1 MVLSAGAQYRFEPA
15 QNFAHAQV
23 SHFEAFP
30 FSAGIRRH
38 LQRRARDVE
47 SPRRQGLRVAPRAA
61 SPKTEIGGD
70 QGQQPHNRSTSA
82 SQTSAEG
89 SDFGWRTAWGVWMV
103 GWMDRWF
110 EVTTMTRPLARFV
123 FQLRSYLRAGAW
135 TDDAAGASRTY
146 TIAEKQHPSPSYR
159 VLGRII
165 NRGNDLHGRTTR
177 HLRSTT
183 PLWTKFKLNHVGAG
197 TGGAFFCTHM
207 PPSVLGSWARGRR
220 PGLAKQ
226 GYERPVA
233 METGPRRVGGPA
245 GFHFAVCVP
254 VPESEC
260 QHGPPEN
267 AAARGDGSPDACS
280 GGAGGRWHSDEM
292 LLRSRRR
299 RRISRE
305 ARKQSDRLAEA
316 SSGAS
321 ELAVLAVLHYPTLHE
336 SRTTTGIDL
345 LNIASSCRTPATC
358 DYQLARPDAD
368 EQARTSKYPTA
379 LERVRTFLRAGA
391 GSPSRLFVFFTFVL
405 ASTIDSAPWIV
416 APATENSPELN
427 QIDAPALPRRG
438 STGESVAGAGA
449 IPAIWVPRPVPQQSG
464 WLDRSRWE
472 TSRCGGEE
480 TTRRTGQCP
489 LHGTRECSPG
499 VQQQHHGRRPGGP
512 PPLRPA
518 VPLRRQICAAC
529 PLVRQMF
536 RMSTPGPPSL
546 PALELPA
553 LSKSGAL
560 PVAAAP
566 MRPTFWT
573 RLATLRKCVPG
584 IARGDERTYLAVGP
598 LHPPTH
604 RAAPQLQPQAY
615 QDSQRSTRQG
625 VGPVQMLL
633 RQRRHCERGREV
645 ARSLAARPA
654 RALRLRRRPTSLS
667 ASLGEPTPRF
677 ERRWKGLAECAS
689 VMICCAVLCER
700 PPGPSWRAAFP
711 WPQVYGGT
719 SCTPTS
725 GGGDQVL
732 PPIQRRCL
740 SHTTPSSNGTWKATR
755 RGGAAESATP
765 HSHPNSP
772 TNRRPLPRL
781 APPSLVVLDAPPPS
795 IPLPL
800 IHSLAVFAFPPSLS
814 SHCPKKGGKKAS
826 SGALLT
832 LTRPA
837 RQYARFLLLR
847 LAFSFIASAAPYT
860 RFCSHPASRTG
871 VATPTSFCFA
881 GATANIDA
889 FLVSSS
895 RKHCANLSRL
905 SAYHRRDQLA
915 GTCHRPIIFEPRFGC
930 QSLSGLAPFSES
942 LAEPPRRHCV
952 LERLSQGF
960 FVQGRGLAS
969 ETILH
974 NPQHTAPM
982 FVEG

>member
-1 MVLSAGAQYRFEPA
+1 
-15 QNFAHAQV
+15 
-23 SHFEAFP
+23 
-30 FSAGIRRH
+30 
-38 LQRRARDVE
+38 
-47 SPRRQGLRVAPRAA
+47 
-61 SPKTEIGGD
+61 
-70 QGQQPHNRSTSA
+70 
-82 SQTSAEG
+82 
-89 SDFGWRTAWGVWMV
+89 
-103 GWMDRWF
+103 
-110 EVTTMTRPLARFV
+110 MTRPLARFV

-183 PLWTKFKLNHVGAG
+183 PLWTKFKLNHVGPRG
-197 TGGAFFCTHM
+197 E
-207 PPSVLGSWARGRR
+207 LGIWNS
-220 PGLAKQ
+220 
-226 GYERPVA
+226 
-233 METGPRRVGGPA
+233 
-245 GFHFAVCVP
+245 
-254 VPESEC
+254 
-260 QHGPPEN
+260 
-267 AAARGDGSPDACS
+267 
-280 GGAGGRWHSDEM
+280 
-292 LLRSRRR
+292 
-299 RRISRE
+299 
-305 ARKQSDRLAEA
+305 AEA

-379 LERVRTFLRAGA
+379 LERVRTFLRAG
-391 GSPSRLFVFFTFVL
+391 
-405 ASTIDSAPWIV
+405 
-416 APATENSPELN
+416 PELN

-518 VPLRRQICAAC
+518 VPLRRQLNTGFEVASALLPARNTRALRGGEGAFVVQADI
-529 PLVRQMF
+529 PSGYKFLRG
-536 RMSTPGPPSL
+536 MSTL
-546 PALELPA
+546 RILRIHDPALGPGNSL
-553 LSKSGAL
+553 
-560 PVAAAP
+560 
-566 MRPTFWT
+566 R
-573 RLATLRKCVPG
+573 ATGQVLRSP
-584 IARGDERTYLAVGP
+584 RGDERTYLAVGP

-625 VGPVQMLL
+625 LVQF
-633 RQRRHCERGREV
+633 RCSCASAAIVSEV
-645 ARSLAARPA
+645 ARLRGRSRRGRHGLCVCADARPA
-654 RALRLRRRPTSLS
+654 SQRASVSQLRGLNAGGRGLQNVPGLTVGLTVTVQRPPVPP
-667 ASLGEPTPRF
+667 GEPLSRGPRSQVPLPHHPIKQRNMEGDTTGRCSG
-677 ERRWKGLAECAS
+677 ERDTAQPPELANQ
-689 VMICCAVLCER
+689 
-700 PPGPSWRAAFP
+700 PP
-711 WPQVYGGT
+711 
-719 SCTPTS
+719 
-725 GGGDQVL
+725 
-732 PPIQRRCL
+732 
-740 SHTTPSSNGTWKATR
+740 
-755 RGGAAESATP
+755 SA
-765 HSHPNSP
+765 
-772 TNRRPLPRL
+772 PRL
-781 APPSLVVLDAPPPS
+781 APPSLVVLDAPPPRS
-795 IPLPL
+795 
-800 IHSLAVFAFPPSLS
+800 HSRSFTPWL
-814 SHCPKKGGKKAS
+814 GKKAS